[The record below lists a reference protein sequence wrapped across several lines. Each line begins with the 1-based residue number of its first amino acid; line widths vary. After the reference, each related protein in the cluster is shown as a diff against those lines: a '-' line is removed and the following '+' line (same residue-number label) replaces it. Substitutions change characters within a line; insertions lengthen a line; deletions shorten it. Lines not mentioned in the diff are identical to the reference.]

1 MNCNKWELEAIQ
13 EGLYYKQIEMR
24 EALSGLAVE
33 MRYTLN
39 AKKMDAKKLSKK
51 KDKEKVRKAFNKPAK
66 QEIKKKGEFVAML
79 ERASQM
85 FAKRN

>member
-1 MNCNKWELEAIQ
+1 MEAIQ
-13 EGLYYKQIEMR
+13 EGLYYKQIELR

-33 MRYTLN
+33 MRYALN

-51 KDKEKVRKAFNKPAK
+51 KDKEAIRRAFNKPTK
-66 QEIKKKGEFVAML
+66 QEIKNKGEFVAML

>member
-1 MNCNKWELEAIQ
+1 MEAIQ
-13 EGLYYKQIEMR
+13 EGLYYKQIELR

-51 KDKEKVRKAFNKPAK
+51 KDKETIRRAFNKPTK
-66 QEIKKKGEFVAML
+66 QEIKNKSDFVAML

-85 FAKRN
+85 FAERN